1 MKVFVTYR
9 TMFTSSFLCRPV
21 ACVLLAAALLSL
33 AARAGAQDAQDAA
46 SVDLV
51 LKSGRSMRVALDHR
65 VAIHKVGQPVAG
77 TLVEPVYVYDRIVLP
92 VGCHLT
98 GHIERIDD
106 PSKKKR
112 TVAILNGDFSPHPV
126 ATLRFDSIVDPDGR
140 TIRIDTVVK
149 GGTLRARPHTA
160 KKSKEDGDG
169 EEKTGKVEQAKEA
182 VSAQAHDALAMLKD
196 PGKKERLEEFG
207 ISKLPYHSEYL
218 AKGMVYDVQLVEP
231 VNFGSVPAVATAP
244 PGSLPAPDSVLE
256 AKFETPIDSAKTPRG
271 APITAVLTQPVFSA
285 NHKLI
290 LPEGATLTGEVTL
303 AKQARRWHRN
313 GQLRVLFESVQSSTL
328 ASSPLRG
335 SLYSVDAASGS
346 GVTVD
351 EEGGATI
358 ANSKKRF
365 VAPALAVLAL
375 RGTTHHEDH
384 LDADPGEPV
393 QVVKT
398 QGSPGAKA
406 IGGLFGFGGIGAVA
420 AQFYHPLAIGLSAVG
435 AARTLYKNV
444 YSKGS
449 EMTFNADTPIEVR
462 LAPGAA
468 NKNKSG
474 APNKNK

>member
-1 MKVFVTYR
+1 MH
-9 TMFTSSFLCRPV
+9 TSTVSRSV
-21 ACVLLAAALLSL
+21 AGILSAAALLSI
-33 AARAGAQDAQDAA
+33 AAGASAQDEG
-46 SVDLV
+46 SVELV
-51 LKSGRSMRVALDHR
+51 LQSGRSMRVALDHR
-65 VAIHKVGQPVAG
+65 VAIHQVGQQVAG

-98 GHIERIDD
+98 GHIERIDE

-112 TVAILNGDFSPHPV
+112 TVAILEGDFSPHPI

-140 TIRIDTVVK
+140 TIRLDTAVK
-149 GGTLRARPHTA
+149 NGTLRAKPHTA
-160 KKSKEDGDG
+160 KKSKEGSDS
-169 EEKTGKVEQAKEA
+169 EEHTSKVDQAKEA

-207 ISKLPYHSEYL
+207 INELPYHPQYL
-218 AKGMVYDVQLVEP
+218 ARGMVYDVELVEP
-231 VNFGSVPAVATAP
+231 VSFGSVTPTAAAL
-244 PGSLPAPDSVLE
+244 PGSLPAPDSVLD
-256 AKFETPIDSAKTPRG
+256 AKLTTPVDSAKTERG
-271 APITAVLTQPVFSA
+271 TPITAVLTQPVFSA
-285 NHKLI
+285 DHKLI
-290 LPEGATLTGEVTL
+290 LPEGAQLTGEVTL
-303 AKQARRWHRN
+303 AKQARKWHRN
-313 GQLRVLFESVQSSTL
+313 GQLRLLFESVQSPTL
-328 ASSPLRG
+328 ASTPLRG

-351 EEGGATI
+351 EEGGTTI

-365 VAPALAVLAL
+365 IAPALSVLAL

-393 QVVKT
+393 QVIHT

-406 IGGLFGFGGIGAVA
+406 IGGMFGFGGIGAVA
-420 AQFYHPLAIGLSAVG
+420 SQFYHPLAVGLSVVG

-449 EMTFNADTPIEVR
+449 EMTFTADTPIEVR
-462 LAPGAA
+462 LAPGAPP
-468 NKNKSG
+468 KNKSG